1 MGTAE
6 HQPRVGDKR
15 SSAQPCR
22 QRGDA
27 RGSHRHDT
35 HEACK
40 RMRSLSISSRL
51 VVYAFTPESTSH
63 IALSHISHGVLAQ
76 QRTVIANVR
85 YGGSTVG
92 SF

>member
-1 MGTAE
+1 VLFQSIQHATTLTCAVLPIMQLRYRIQPMGTAE

-27 RGSHRHDT
+27 RGSPPWHRHDT

-40 RMRSLSISSRL
+40 RMRPLSISDSICIP
-51 VVYAFTPESTSH
+51 T
-63 IALSHISHGVLAQ
+63 
-76 QRTVIANVR
+76 
-85 YGGSTVG
+85 
-92 SF
+92 